1 MVQPVKRLAVN
12 HEVAGSIPAGGVIAA
27 GAGRSVGF
35 EPTKLGSTPG
45 AVAKALSS
53 SGKDAGPSNREPGF
67 DSQ

>member
-1 MVQPVKRLAVN
+1 MGRNPIY
-12 HEVAGSIPAGGVIAA
+12 AGSIPVVVCIAA
-27 GAGRSVGF
+27 GAGRRVGF

-53 SGKDAGPSNREPGF
+53 SGQDAGPSNREPGF